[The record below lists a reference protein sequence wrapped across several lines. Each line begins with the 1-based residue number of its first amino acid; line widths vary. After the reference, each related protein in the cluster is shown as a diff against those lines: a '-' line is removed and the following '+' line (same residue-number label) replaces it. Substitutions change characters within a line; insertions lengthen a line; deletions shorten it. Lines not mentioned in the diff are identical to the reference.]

1 MCFVDDN
8 RQFCVPGLNF
18 IDALHTTGKI
28 RDYLTCNI
36 EAPEL
41 SKNRNL
47 NKPKQAWL
55 GLERAQSFFKFL
67 GVSNL
72 NAENIYTF
80 LCLHTL
86 PINLYAM
93 RNTGGGGFNATYL
106 IPIEPTPES
115 QIMPEVKTFLT
126 KVQKM
131 ITRTPTEERT
141 PKVVPFT
148 KVELTDDERES
159 LRYLDVINYNPE
171 TTTVYLEVAWYQ
183 EYDFETKRPFIYA
196 HLSTAVVRTS
206 LSAAERAWFEQRKN
220 SLAQLI

>member
-1 MCFVDDN
+1 MFSRVGRSVKDKHASTIRTIPPKNYFSHDLTQPHEKADCIKNISYEQAKEIYKACGVTIEVINVFYRVDDNNLMCFVDNN

-18 IDALHTTGKI
+18 IDALHTTGKV

-47 NKPKQAWL
+47 NKPKDAWL

-72 NAENIYTF
+72 NAENFYTF

-93 RNTGGGGFNATYL
+93 RNTDSGGFSATYL

-115 QIMPEVKTFLT
+115 QIMLEVKTLLA

-141 PKVVPFT
+141 P
-148 KVELTDDERES
+148 
-159 LRYLDVINYNPE
+159 
-171 TTTVYLEVAWYQ
+171 
-183 EYDFETKRPFIYA
+183 
-196 HLSTAVVRTS
+196 
-206 LSAAERAWFEQRKN
+206 
-220 SLAQLI
+220 